1 MFNIF
6 VFSRKSNK
14 NNKKQT
20 RKSEKK
26 KNNKNRKKT
35 RSREGNS
42 TFIDKSELIT
52 IDTLNTDDAEDEG
65 KIKVIL
71 IRKLLNQCSPPLS
84 CQSITITQP

>member
-1 MFNIF
+1 M
-6 VFSRKSNK
+6 FSRKLNK

-52 IDTLNTDDAEDEG
+52 IDTLEETDDAEDEG

-71 IRKLLNQCSPPLS
+71 IRKLLN
-84 CQSITITQP
+84 